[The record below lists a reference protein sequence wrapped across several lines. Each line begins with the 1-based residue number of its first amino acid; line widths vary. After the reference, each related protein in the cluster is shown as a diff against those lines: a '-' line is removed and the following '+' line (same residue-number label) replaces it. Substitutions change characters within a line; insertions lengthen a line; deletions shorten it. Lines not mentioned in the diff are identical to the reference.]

1 MTPIMFI
8 FKTEHGKMIS
18 HYSCLLT
25 NHLVANFMKI
35 GKQVKLAKPVG
46 WAPGQLGV
54 QILAHLRVGGGQLYL
69 FFGVRIEVF
78 NIVF

>member
-1 MTPIMFI
+1 MTSMTLI
-8 FKTEHGKMIS
+8 FKEEHRKRIS
-18 HYSCLLT
+18 PYSCLLT
-25 NHLVANFMKI
+25 NHLVANFIEI
-35 GKQVKLAKPVG
+35 GKQVKLAKPVD

-78 NIVF
+78 NVLF